1 MLTPRDRE
9 YTKVIYLLLLL
20 AGGGDV
26 ASASEA
32 LPWGN
37 PADWIRPQDFP
48 AGALGEQKSDVVV
61 FHVSVDRSGAPV
73 RCSIDQSS
81 GNRRIDDTICAQL
94 MRNGRF
100 QPAKNAQ
107 GFTTNGQWASRI
119 RLANSSS
126 SASTQVGLNYDAEF
140 EYRVNRDGT
149 AIGCRSIRSVNI
161 PPINCSDALGKRVMT
176 PPIGVGFNGGTM
188 TIHTTQTFVSN

>member
-1 MLTPRDRE
+1 ME
-9 YTKVIYLLLLL
+9 WGECEVIYLLLLL
-20 AGGGDV
+20 ADGGEV

-61 FHVSVDRSGAPV
+61 FRVSVDRSGAPV
-73 RCSIDQSS
+73 SCSIDQSS

-100 QPAKNAQ
+100 QPAKNAH
-107 GFTTNGQWASRI
+107 GVATNGQWASRI
-119 RLANSSS
+119 HLANSSS
-126 SASTQVGLNYDAEF
+126 ADSTQVALNYDAEF
-140 EYRVNRDGT
+140 EYRVDRDGK
-149 AIGCRSIRSVNI
+149 AIGCRSIRSANI
-161 PPINCSDALGKRVMT
+161 PPVNCSDALGKRVMT
-176 PPIGVGFNGGTM
+176 PPVGVGFNGGTI
-188 TIHTTQTFVSN
+188 TIHTTRTFVSN